1 MSKAKIIK
9 MAKFAVGVLTV
20 IAVVNQAKA
29 LSDIKQ
35 RVYGGNS

>member
-1 MSKAKIIK
+1 MSKAKLIK

-29 LSDIKQ
+29 LNEVKQ
-35 RVYGGNS
+35 KVYGRS